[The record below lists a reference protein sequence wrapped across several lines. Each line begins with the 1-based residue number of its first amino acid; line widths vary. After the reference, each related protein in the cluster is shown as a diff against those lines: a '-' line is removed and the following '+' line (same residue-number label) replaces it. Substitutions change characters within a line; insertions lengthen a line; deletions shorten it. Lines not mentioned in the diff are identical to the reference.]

1 MYIKNSN
8 KYKKRINVI
17 QPGEYFISDKDE
29 MISTLLGSC
38 VSVCLHDPV
47 RSISGMNHFM
57 LPGKISESDIY
68 SDKSAKFGITAI
80 NYLIHRI
87 LELGAKKEDLTA
99 SIYGGGHILEN
110 EMDMF
115 TVPVENIR
123 LAKVL
128 LELEDIPIVDIDVGN
143 NYTRKLYMEV
153 RSGKIQLEKSS
164 REDFIKKIALRDME
178 FANNRFAKNGK
189 N

>member
-17 QPGEYFISDKDE
+17 QPGEYFVSDKDE

-47 RSISGMNHFM
+47 RFISGMNHFM

-80 NYLIHRI
+80 NYLIHQI
-87 LELGAKKEDLTA
+87 
-99 SIYGGGHILEN
+99 
-110 EMDMF
+110 
-115 TVPVENIR
+115 
-123 LAKVL
+123 
-128 LELEDIPIVDIDVGN
+128 
-143 NYTRKLYMEV
+143 
-153 RSGKIQLEKSS
+153 
-164 REDFIKKIALRDME
+164 
-178 FANNRFAKNGK
+178 
-189 N
+189 